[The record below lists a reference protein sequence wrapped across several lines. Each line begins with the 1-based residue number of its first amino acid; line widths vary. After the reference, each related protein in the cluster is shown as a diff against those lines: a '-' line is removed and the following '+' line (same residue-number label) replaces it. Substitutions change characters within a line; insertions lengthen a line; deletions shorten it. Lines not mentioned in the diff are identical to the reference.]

1 MPSVTNSLFYRIS
14 TIHDQ
19 FDQELQAFSNFI
31 NRAAGGE
38 HQRKEPS

>member
-14 TIHDQ
+14 AIHDQ

-38 HQRKEPS
+38 HKRKEPS